1 MAGANPVIVTGDF
14 NSSPETEP
22 YQIIVNGL
30 STDPS
35 TKLVDSEHIAKYS
48 HHGPDGTIT
57 RFQSANLPD
66 NKTIDYI
73 FIKNNVMVNLHGT
86 LSDSF
91 NGRFS
96 SDHMPV
102 LAEVIID

>member
-1 MAGANPVIVTGDF
+1 
-14 NSSPETEP
+14 
-22 YQIIVNGL
+22 
-30 STDPS
+30 
-35 TKLVDSEHIAKYS
+35 VDSEQIAKYP

-73 FIKNNVMVNLHGT
+73 FIKNGVKVNLHGT

-91 NGRFS
+91 DGSFP

-102 LAEVIID
+102 LAEVMAE